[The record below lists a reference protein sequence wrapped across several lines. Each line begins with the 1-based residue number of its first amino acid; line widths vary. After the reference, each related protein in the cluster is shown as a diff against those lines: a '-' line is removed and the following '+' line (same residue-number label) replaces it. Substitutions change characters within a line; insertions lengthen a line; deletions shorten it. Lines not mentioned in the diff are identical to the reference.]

1 MSRAAIA
8 VLATVFL
15 FTACGGSDE
24 ALTQPTT
31 SEDDD
36 VSQADDDVAD
46 DVAAPTGDDVAVPAD
61 DDLAA
66 PTGDDDATMDDD
78 VAVPA
83 DDVGDDDVAAPAD
96 DVSDDDVA
104 VPADDDPAAD
114 DDTPPFQPAPV
125 DEPNSVGIA
134 CESDTDCM
142 GMETCLN
149 ESNPY
154 FGGVY
159 PNGVCTQSCTDVDT
173 PCPLG
178 TGCIGSEVEA
188 WCAPLC
194 EIGGTDATKC
204 RMDQT
209 CFPADPTNLIGYC
222 NALCR
227 DDLDCPDGLLCEP
240 ASGLCKAMPIEGKA
254 VGEVCTTNEEC
265 EGQFCLIAQADDT
278 EGFCTQFCNLTAE
291 LTPCGVLRDSDEPAP
306 GACDGFT
313 SIVVSGLPLGP
324 SDMGI
329 CTPTCDLDE
338 GCLLAGWTCAELVPE
353 AQTIVG
359 HEGLC
364 LFEELVAEPADAGA
378 P

>member
-15 FTACGGSDE
+15 FAACGGSDE
-24 ALTQPTT
+24 ALTQTPTG

-36 VSQADDDVAD
+36 VGQTDDDVAD
-46 DVAAPTGDDVAVPAD
+46 DDVAAPTEDDVAAPTD
-61 DDLAA
+61 DDITT
-66 PTGDDDATMDDD
+66 PIGDDDATTDDD

-83 DDVGDDDVAAPAD
+83 DDVSDDDVAAD

-104 VPADDDPAAD
+104 VPADDDLPAD

-154 FGGVY
+154 FGAVY

-188 WCAPLC
+188 WCVPLC

-204 RMDQT
+204 RMDQA
-209 CFPADPTNLIGYC
+209 CIPADVENLIGYC
-222 NALCR
+222 DAMCR

-240 ASGLCKAMPIEGKA
+240 ASGLCKETPIEGMA
-254 VGEVCTTNEEC
+254 VGEICTTNEEC
-265 EGQFCLIAQADDT
+265 EGQICMIALADDT
-278 EGFCTQFCNLTAE
+278 EGFCTQLCSLTAE
-291 LTPCGVLRDSDEPAP
+291 LTPCGVPRDSDEPAP
-306 GACDGFT
+306 AACDGIT

-324 SDMGI
+324 SDMGV
-329 CTPTCDLDE
+329 CAPTCDLEE
-338 GCLLAGWTCAELVPE
+338 GCPLAGWTCAELVPE
-353 AQTIVG
+353 AQAMVG

-364 LFEELVAEPADAGA
+364 LFEALFEEPADAGA